1 MTDKIYRDFLG
12 QEIKDGARIITY
24 YTGYAGLRWGTVEG
38 FTPKMVRI
46 RFGKKE
52 RYDTNTTTRYG
63 QDLVVMG
70 EEQEHALTVKIIKS

>member
-24 YTGYAGLRWGTVEG
+24 YTGYAGLRRGTVEG

-46 RFGKKE
+46 RF
-52 RYDTNTTTRYG
+52 DNTNTTTRYG

-70 EEQEHALTVKIIKS
+70 EE